1 MNCSWCCS
9 IPIENCVTIQWPDT
23 DSVDDIY
30 DLVSASECCQL
41 QAKKEDRSGPCL
53 QFDVRKSATTA
64 NLSVAKDDS
73 VKLEIDKISILS
85 TSRRIEWYK
94 VNENGDK
101 EYVET
106 TEGCIIEDTDDLT
119 MYLCTCAFD
128 SLNSCNHFT
137 CKLIQSESKEY
148 WLFRILIQVRY
159 TKLPS
164 LSSSVACEIPQSLG
178 PLMASLLC
186 ISDNKSNALSPM
198 QGIKENL
205 LNLSGK
211 VTSTSDSTTATGASS
226 RGEENKEAGGK
237 WRSTDHSVDH
247 QKDDA
252 TNSSSISSSMCSK
265 VTDALQSMDSRLNKI
280 ESILCNMDSRMQ
292 RLEQLV
298 ISMIHE
304 SPECT

>member
-1 MNCSWCCS
+1 MNCSWSSS
-9 IPIENCVTIQWPDT
+9 IAIDNCVTIQWPNAEA
-23 DSVDDIY
+23 VDDIY
-30 DLVSASECCQL
+30 DLVTASECCQL
-41 QAKKEDRSGPCL
+41 QVKKEDRSGPCL
-53 QFDVRKSATTA
+53 QFDVEKSARTA
-64 NLSVAKDDS
+64 NLSVANDDLL
-73 VKLEIDKISILS
+73 KLEIDKISILS

-94 VNENGDK
+94 VNANGDK
-101 EYVET
+101 EYLET
-106 TEGCIIEDTDDLT
+106 TEGSIIEDTDDLT
-119 MYLCTCAFD
+119 MYLSTCAFD

-148 WLFRILIQVRY
+148 WLFRILIEVRY

-164 LSSSVACEIPQSLG
+164 LSSSVACEIPESLG

-186 ISDNKSNALSPM
+186 ISNNKSNALSPL

-205 LNLSGK
+205 LNLACKAARSSG
-211 VTSTSDSTTATGASS
+211 SNSSDATAARGASS
-226 RGEENKEAGGK
+226 RKEEEDGEGGER
-237 WRSTDHSVDH
+237 RSTEGSVDH

-252 TNSSSISSSMCSK
+252 TNSSMCSK

-304 SPECT
+304 PPGCT